1 MSTFKPHKKFF
12 VALLTLLAAIFACT
26 ALLHAQSAKATTD
39 EPGTPAMA
47 ADPAFVAR
55 ANDTVVRARKLID
68 NFFEETSNV
77 VCTEDVAQTLVA
89 KNNKPMY
96 REESVFDY
104 QLQSSS
110 RTGSL
115 RLSENREAKKAAF
128 RVDGGAHTMA
138 LLARMIGADQMFTPV
153 FDPFH
158 RAPEPQCGDQHQNIF
173 RIKLAANAKA
183 AAGVALVQMQRAAGA
198 LEHAHQ
204 RIFVAMR
211 HLGGAVQF

>member
-1 MSTFKPHKKFF
+1 MVPGQQFELHAVVDNARVPVWGSAEMSMFKPHKKFF
-12 VALLTLLAAIFACT
+12 VALLTLLAAICACT

-128 RVDGGAHTMA
+128 R
-138 LLARMIGADQMFTPV
+138 
-153 FDPFH
+153 DPSKTATGSQKPILH
-158 RAPEPQCGDQHQNIF
+158 GTSAYYSWRLGSAPHPRCRPRSKFPRRSCQSAC
-173 RIKLAANAKA
+173 AP
-183 AAGVALVQMQRAAGA
+183 
-198 LEHAHQ
+198 
-204 RIFVAMR
+204 
-211 HLGGAVQF
+211 